1 MRYSAEL
8 DKEEGQTESA
18 AAEETRESAEITEAL
33 EESAASDH
41 VSNSVIAEEAA
52 VSVTTSEG
60 FVREAS
66 VDNVVEDEVE
76 KSEVEVLSEEPSV
89 APTMIVTNADEVAQE
104 SLPVSHSKQSPPFV
118 DLYCLP
124 QLTVDIPS
132 NESAIEQPRP
142 WTPSYSVT
150 SQGSPMRYTQEL
162 EKEELYSVP
171 NAADEVIAPSQPS
184 GDVVQVI
191 EEPAATTEAAPDS
204 VVVEKV
210 VIPVETSE
218 NVVSGPEPIEEP
230 QSPVIE
236 PVRDDSEVRS
246 YDRRFIYV

>member
-1 MRYSAEL
+1 
-8 DKEEGQTESA
+8 
-18 AAEETRESAEITEAL
+18 
-33 EESAASDH
+33 
-41 VSNSVIAEEAA
+41 
-52 VSVTTSEG
+52 
-60 FVREAS
+60 
-66 VDNVVEDEVE
+66 
-76 KSEVEVLSEEPSV
+76 
-89 APTMIVTNADEVAQE
+89 
-104 SLPVSHSKQSPPFV
+104 
-118 DLYCLP
+118 
-124 QLTVDIPS
+124 
-132 NESAIEQPRP
+132 
-142 WTPSYSVT
+142 
-150 SQGSPMRYTQEL
+150 MRYTQEL